1 MNIGKGES
9 DNRAPVIG
17 DNCWIGPGAKLYGGI
32 VLGNEIMVG
41 ANAVVTK
48 SFEQDGIT
56 IAGVPAKI
64 ISYKGKSITR
74 TEKYKRY

>member
-1 MNIGKGES
+1 
-9 DNRAPVIG
+9 
-17 DNCWIGPGAKLYGGI
+17 
-32 VLGNEIMVG
+32 MVG